1 MVVCDTEHLF
11 VFIIY
16 QNSIGAVVFVVQ
28 LLSCVYLVVTPWTA
42 THQAFLTFTS
52 TLSLLRFMSIEL
64 VMPSNHLILCRPLLH
79 LPSVGFRAH
88 LKSRIISFQDPKP
101 ITSANNLFQRRPH
114 SEIPDGHESF
124 GGACFNPLYSS
135 FLVSWSSAFLT
146 QLFYF
151 QASSPTSSPDP
162 TFPTHPLPNCVP

>member
-16 QNSIGAVVFVVQ
+16 PNSIGAVVFVVQ

-64 VMPSNHLILCRPLLH
+64 VMPSNHLILCHSLLL
-79 LPSVGFRAH
+79 LPSVLPSIRVFSNE
-88 LKSRIISFQDPKP
+88 LTLP
-101 ITSANNLFQRRPH
+101 IKVAKILELQLQ
-114 SEIPDGHESF
+114 HESF
-124 GGACFNPLYSS
+124 
-135 FLVSWSSAFLT
+135 
-146 QLFYF
+146 Q
-151 QASSPTSSPDP
+151 
-162 TFPTHPLPNCVP
+162 